1 MKDCKKWCEKLD
13 KFFEDLFIKKAP
25 ALSQKAKDWIVK
37 AAPYLALIFG
47 VIAIPGLIAILGVG
61 TITAPFWAFTGGR
74 SLGHIVVFLISAAQV
89 ALELMAVSP
98 LFKRKK
104 RGWDLMYKATL
115 LSVVS
120 AILSFSGFGV
130 VVAVI
135 SLYLLYQVKSYYK

>member
-1 MKDCKKWCEKLD
+1 MKDYKKWCEKLD

-25 ALSQKAKDWIVK
+25 SLSQKAKGWIVK

-47 VIAIPGLIAILGVG
+47 VIAVPGLIAVLGIG
-61 TITAPFWAFTGGR
+61 TITAPFWALTGSR
-74 SLGHIVVFLISAAQV
+74 SLGHLIVFFIGAAQV
-89 ALELMAVSP
+89 VLELMAVSP
-98 LFKRKK
+98 LFKKKK
-104 RGWDLMYKATL
+104 RGWELMFKATL

-130 VVAVI
+130 VMAMV